1 MSAEPLGGED
11 HLRMTRGI
19 RWAAGLAS
27 ALFLA
32 VTVWSVT
39 VTGALEPSAVH
50 VDHFIAGAGNGL
62 LLLRGAL
69 AMAAVLLMTLATFQA
84 KSAASRLSF
93 AGIALLVL
101 PVFLWSCVGLE
112 RWAPG
117 YSETAFSA
125 LLERH
130 HSGVAISKHEV
141 IATLGPP
148 LASGTYETGETVWSY
163 SYMPSGG
170 FGWNKRIVVI
180 RGDVVGYAYRMDE
193 P

>member
-1 MSAEPLGGED
+1 
-11 HLRMTRGI
+11 MTKGI
-19 RWAAGLAS
+19 RAAAGLTT

-39 VTGALEPSAVH
+39 VTGVLEPSAVH

-62 LLLRGAL
+62 LLLRGAF
-69 AMAAVLLMTLATFQA
+69 AAAAGLLLTIAAFQA
-84 KSAASRLSF
+84 KSAASKLSF
-93 AGIALLVL
+93 AGLALLVL
-101 PVFLWSCVGLE
+101 PAFLWSCVGME

-117 YSETAFSA
+117 YSDAAFGA
-125 LLERH
+125 LLDRH
-130 HSGVAISKHEV
+130 RAGLAISKQEV

-148 LASGTYETGETVWSY
+148 LASGTYETGETVWTY

-170 FGWNKRIVVI
+170 FGWNKRIVAI
-180 RGDVVGYAYRMDE
+180 RGDVVAYAYRMDE